1 MKSLWI
7 EVVGGLLVGVLLVS
21 GWAGAQQAL
30 SQLEISPEQQ
40 QKLDL
45 MKSKGTDASLTILPA
60 RIGGKPFDRLTEVI
74 GLFLEQQGLK
84 HIELSKTAFEPGA
97 GTDLS
102 GLAAAVGEF
111 VKEHPVT
118 TDYVLYAELNGTRE
132 TGLNEVRAVV
142 VDKTGA
148 AVWTDLQRPPAGES
162 GDPMSM
168 CVLLVQRLSPQL
180 GLNEETAKAAQPGK
194 MAAIMDERSGMPPE
208 NERTPLPDRQKALK
222 ESRQKA
228 TVVVFPARI
237 GGNALA
243 APSAENLTKR
253 MNEAGLCQAV
263 VAKQP
268 VLLKASLADPNEL
281 KALWG
286 LAREFRDYV
295 KNNPMDADYVLY
307 ADYVFTPQN
316 WEQGMVHFVVCDR
329 QGEWVIVDMQN
340 SHHPDYQSIRPT
352 SREDCD
358 KLVIKRLEG
367 YLREDDS
374 ARVPV

>member
-1 MKSLWI
+1 MKSLWK
-7 EVVGGLLVGVLLVS
+7 EVVGGLLVGVLVAS
-21 GWAGAQQAL
+21 GWAGAQPAL
-30 SQLEISPEQQ
+30 SQSEVSPEQQ

-45 MKSKGTDASLTILPA
+45 MKSKGTEASLTILPA
-60 RIGGKPFDRLTEVI
+60 RLGGKPFDRLTEVI

-84 HIELSKTAFEPGA
+84 NIELSKGAFEPA
-97 GTDLS
+97 TGTDLP
-102 GLAAAVGEF
+102 GLATAVGEF

-118 TDYVLYAELNGTRE
+118 TEYVLYAELNGTRE

-142 VDKTGA
+142 ADKTGA
-148 AVWTDLQRPPAGES
+148 AVWTDLQRPQDRES
-162 GDPMSM
+162 GEPLSM

-180 GLNEETAKAAQPGK
+180 GLTEETAKAAKPGK

-208 NERTPLPDRQKALK
+208 SERTPLPDRQKALK

-237 GGNALA
+237 GGKAVA
-243 APSAENLTKR
+243 AASADNLTKL

-263 VAKQP
+263 AASQP
-268 VLLKASLADPNEL
+268 VLLQASLADPNEM
-281 KALWG
+281 KALWD

-295 KNNPMDADYVLY
+295 KKNPIDADYVLY

-340 SHHPDYQSIRPT
+340 SHHPDYQSIQPT

-358 KLVIKRLEG
+358 KLLTKRLEG
-367 YLREDDS
+367 YLR
-374 ARVPV
+374 